1 MHSNNRDNW
10 SREKQFWLISGVIF
24 LTLLYLL
31 APILT
36 PFLIAGFLAYLGDPL
51 VDRLETWKLSRTVS
65 VLVVFVTIMLGLLLF
80 FLLLI
85 PILESQ
91 FKKLVTMLPNYLDWL
106 SNSVAPYL
114 SERFGVDPSVLEV
127 DRLKNVISSHWQE
140 TGGVI
145 RNAVQTI
152 SKSSV
157 MIFEWV
163 TNLLLVPIIAF
174 YLLRDW
180 DHIVAY
186 IDDLLPRSIQPTCA
200 QIASEADGVLGAFLR
215 GQLTVMLALSVLY
228 AAGLSI
234 VGVDF
239 ALLIGLIA
247 GLVSFVPYLGLIVG
261 VIIATIA
268 VLFQSHDFTQ
278 VLSVLGVFGL
288 VQVLEGTILTPL
300 LVGDKI
306 GLHPV
311 TVIFAVMAGG
321 QLFGF
326 FGILVA
332 LPVAAVLAVIMRH
345 IRASYKQS

>member
-1 MHSNNRDNW
+1 
-10 SREKQFWLISGVIF
+10 
-24 LTLLYLL
+24 
-31 APILT
+31 
-36 PFLIAGFLAYLGDPL
+36 
-51 VDRLETWKLSRTVS
+51 
-65 VLVVFVTIMLGLLLF
+65 
-80 FLLLI
+80 
-85 PILESQ
+85 
-91 FKKLVTMLPNYLDWL
+91 
-106 SNSVAPYL
+106 
-114 SERFGVDPSVLEV
+114 
-127 DRLKNVISSHWQE
+127 
-140 TGGVI
+140 
-145 RNAVQTI
+145 
-152 SKSSV
+152 
-157 MIFEWV
+157 
-163 TNLLLVPIIAF
+163 
-174 YLLRDW
+174 
-180 DHIVAY
+180 
-186 IDDLLPRSIQPTCA
+186 
-200 QIASEADGVLGAFLR
+200 
-215 GQLTVMLALSVLY
+215 MLALSVLY